1 MPTHYQGTAEE
12 IRSLNTFI
20 KFSRAYESF
29 MARLIKHGSL
39 GDLTLSQ
46 FGVLE
51 ALYHLGP
58 MCQGEVSSKLLKST
72 GNITLVLDNLEK
84 RNLIRRRRDQED
96 RRMVTVSL
104 TSEGEALIAEILPEQ
119 ISMIV
124 EELSILTSDEQEILG
139 DLCKKLGTGNPP

>member
-1 MPTHYQGTAEE
+1 MPTHYQGTTEE
-12 IRSLNTFI
+12 IRALNTFI

-84 RNLIRRRRDQED
+84 RDLIRRRRDQED

-104 TSEGEALIAEILPEQ
+104 TSAGEALIAAVLPEQ
-119 ISMIV
+119 IAMIV
-124 EELSILTSDEQEILG
+124 AELSILTPDEQEALG
-139 DLCKKLGTGNPP
+139 FLCKKLGTANAS